1 MMKRF
6 LSSHCKSALSL
17 GSRYM
22 KCCNLLL
29 LSVLFVSCNT
39 SPSKE
44 EVGLATDNIVR
55 FGEAIQQAREVK
67 LSELVDSIE
76 LVPLE
81 TNSQSLLR
89 DTWWYTHTPP
99 YICVSGNL
107 FDYKGKHVHRIGR
120 QGQGPCEEPYKP
132 IAVLFNPTHNMFL
145 TKGSK
150 LILYNEQGECT
161 GIERRFEFVEVDKP
175 SRPVENR
182 NLQDMAVAGEHFVF
196 NDKNDSLL
204 WINVELQDVKTKAI
218 PKGGRYH
225 IFCEDATRYARLF
238 TSHNDSTLMYNGWND
253 TIYRVTSSDIEP
265 RWIMDL
271 GDVKVAEELRGREK
285 DLQGEVAA
293 AGRDYMNKGIAMDWE
308 KFEIIRSTKDKKGV
322 WAVYETDDYLFM
334 IWSIIEPNAKLRA
347 YLDKRKYEYVPQV
360 GYYNKHTGEAIAV
373 DGSGF
378 VDDILFTGSYL
389 PKWGVFDNCLM
400 QVVWPFRLRAE
411 IEEKQARGE
420 KIHPR
425 IVQLL
430 EQIDDEDNPLL
441 MVAHLKKVDLI

>member
-1 MMKRF
+1 MK
-6 LSSHCKSALSL
+6 
-17 GSRYM
+17 Y
-22 KCCNLLL
+22 CNLFLL
-29 LSVLFVSCNT
+29 LTLLFSCNV
-39 SPSKE
+39 SHSKE
-44 EVGLATDNIVR
+44 EVVPATDNIVR
-55 FGEAIQQAREVK
+55 FGAAIQQARVVK

-81 TNSQSLLR
+81 TNSESLVR
-89 DTWWYTHTPP
+89 GTSWYTHTPP
-99 YICVSGNL
+99 YICVSKNL

-120 QGQGPCEEPYKP
+120 RGQGPCEDTYASFE
-132 IAVLFNPTHNMFL
+132 VLFNPVHDMFL

-150 LILYNEQGECT
+150 LILYNEQGECI
-161 GIERRFEFVEVDKP
+161 GIERRIKFIEEDKP
-175 SRPVENR
+175 ERSVDQR
-182 NLQDMAVAGEHFVF
+182 NLYDMAVAGEYFVF

-218 PKGGRYH
+218 PKCGRYH

-238 TSHNDSTLMYNGWND
+238 TRHNDSTLMYNGWND

-265 RWIMDL
+265 RWVMDL
-271 GDVKVAEELRGREK
+271 GDVKVSEELRGKENN
-285 DLQGEVAA
+285 LVEEVAA
-293 AGRDYMNKGIAMDWE
+293 AGRDYLNKGIAMDWE

-322 WAVYETDDYLFM
+322 WAVYETNDYLFM
-334 IWSIIEPNAKLRA
+334 IWSVIEPNAKLRA
-347 YLDKRKYEYVPQV
+347 YMDKREYEYVPQV
-360 GYYNKHTGEAIAV
+360 GYYNKHTGETVAV

-430 EQIDDEDNPLL
+430 EQVDDEDNPLL
-441 MVAHLKKVDLI
+441 MVAHLKKMNTLHD

>member
-1 MMKRF
+1 
-6 LSSHCKSALSL
+6 
-17 GSRYM
+17 M

-44 EVGLATDNIVR
+44 EVVPATDNIVR

-76 LVPLE
+76 LIPLE
-81 TNSQSLLR
+81 TTSQSLLR
-89 DTWWYTHTPP
+89 ETSWYTHTPP

-107 FDYKGKHVHRIGR
+107 FDYTGKHIHRFGR
-120 QGQGPCEEPYKP
+120 QGQGPCEEPYMP
-132 IAVLFNPTHNMFL
+132 IDVLYNSTYNMFL
-145 TKGSK
+145 TKVSK
-150 LILYNEQGECT
+150 LLLYNDRGVCTGVERRIKFIEQGKNEQS
-161 GIERRFEFVEVDKP
+161 VN
-175 SRPVENR
+175 NR
-182 NLQDMAVAGEHFVF
+182 ELYDMAVAGNCFVF
-196 NDKNDSLL
+196 NNNNDSLV
-204 WINVELQDVKTKAI
+204 WIDIALQDVKTKAI
-218 PKGGRYH
+218 PHNGNYFS
-225 IFCEDATRYARLF
+225 FCGDKTKISRLF
-238 TSHNDSTLMYNGWND
+238 TCHNDSTLMYNGWND

-271 GDVKVAEELRGREK
+271 GEAKIPEQLRGHEERLNQEAKNAYRNHYRQGVQAKWEEL
-285 DLQGEVAA
+285 D
-293 AGRDYMNKGIAMDWE
+293 
-308 KFEIIRSTKDKKGV
+308 IIRLTKDKKGV

-334 IWSIIEPNAKLRA
+334 IWSTIEPWAKARA
-347 YLDKRKYEYVPQV
+347 FLDKREYEYVPQV
-360 GYYNKHTGEAIAV
+360 GYYNKHTGEAVAV

-441 MVAHLKKVDLI
+441 MVAHLKNVN

>member
-6 LSSHCKSALSL
+6 LSPHCKSALSL

-81 TNSQSLLR
+81 TSSESLVR
-89 DTWWYTHTPP
+89 GTSWYTHTPP

-107 FDYKGKHVHRIGR
+107 FNYKGKHVHRIGR
-120 QGQGPCEEPYKP
+120 QGQGPCEDTYASFE
-132 IAVLFNPTHNMFL
+132 VLFNPTHNMFL

-150 LILYNEQGECT
+150 L
-161 GIERRFEFVEVDKP
+161 F
-175 SRPVENR
+175 
-182 NLQDMAVAGEHFVF
+182 
-196 NDKNDSLL
+196 
-204 WINVELQDVKTKAI
+204 
-218 PKGGRYH
+218 
-225 IFCEDATRYARLF
+225 TR
-238 TSHNDSTLMYNGWND
+238 HNDSTLMYNGWND

-293 AGRDYMNKGIAMDWE
+293 ASRDYMNKGIAMDWE

-360 GYYNKHTGEAIAV
+360 GYYNKHTGEAVAV

-441 MVAHLKKVDLI
+441 MVAHLKSVN